1 MKLQIKK
8 ITGVL
13 LACAGLM
20 AITSCSEFEE
30 INKNPYYSDTEMEQL
45 DGVLNGAYV
54 PNLEK
59 HVIPVPLKTDNP

>member
-13 LACAGLM
+13 LACAELM

-45 DGVLNGAYV
+45 APTPRATTNGKKE
-54 PNLEK
+54 L
-59 HVIPVPLKTDNP
+59 IPLRSFSM